1 MDDGQTLKKI
11 AKKVMS
17 MSDTGTRKNRTLSL
31 SDRNFRILQDYCSR
45 KNLKVSQL
53 IDNLIAAFNEEMGLG
68 AALDSSASAKEATGV
83 KPTLREPQ
91 ESLGSDD

>member
-1 MDDGQTLKKI
+1 MDDAQTLRKI

-31 SDRNFRILQDYCSR
+31 SDRNFRILQYYCSE

-68 AALDSSASAKEATGV
+68 TALEQSE
-83 KPTLREPQ
+83 REPRGNKP
-91 ESLGSDD
+91 SLKKARKSLSSNE